1 LGKVV
6 DYATRE
12 DAFNGDESRSKLPSR
27 LQIPVVIMA
36 GGKGTRLEPFTRI
49 LPKPLVPIGEK
60 TVIEIIMTRFQDFG
74 LDHFYI
80 SINHMSKIIKAY
92 FEERQLKCKISYLE
106 EDEPLGTA
114 GSLRLLQGKVEGPIF
129 VSNCDNIIET
139 DYANLHAFH
148 MENRYDITLVASLKE
163 FNIPYGVCEVEKS
176 GSLSIIREKPEYNF
190 LVNTGLYIVNDN
202 LIRTIPEKT
211 TYHMTD
217 LINSVKK
224 AGGNVGVYPIG
235 DNSWIDIGAW
245 SEYRN
250 AINTLEGKVVA
261 I

>member
-1 LGKVV
+1 
-6 DYATRE
+6 
-12 DAFNGDESRSKLPSR
+12 
-27 LQIPVVIMA
+27 
-36 GGKGTRLEPFTRI
+36 
-49 LPKPLVPIGEK
+49 
-60 TVIEIIMTRFQDFG
+60 
-74 LDHFYI
+74 
-80 SINHMSKIIKAY
+80 
-92 FEERQLKCKISYLE
+92 
-106 EDEPLGTA
+106 
-114 GSLRLLQGKVEGPIF
+114 
-129 VSNCDNIIET
+129 
-139 DYANLHAFH
+139 